1 MIELYYYIYV
11 HLFRTLEN
19 IWFTLG
25 LKTSVAQYWNYLNTV
40 LTPQSN
46 EGFLTI
52 FKILASDRAYP
63 QPSES
68 L

>member
-1 MIELYYYIYV
+1 MRELYYYIYAYI
-11 HLFRTLEN
+11 FKTLEN
-19 IWFTLG
+19 IWVALG

-40 LTPQSN
+40 LTSQSN

>member
-1 MIELYYYIYV
+1 MYVYI
-11 HLFRTLEN
+11 FKTLEN
-19 IWFTLG
+19 MWFTLG
-25 LKTSVAQYWNYLNTV
+25 LKTNYLNTV
-40 LTPQSN
+40 LTSQSN

-63 QPSES
+63 QPGEF

>member
-52 FKILASDRAYP
+52 FKSLASDRAYP
-63 QPSES
+63 KPGEF